1 MIDKKILRFEL
12 FRHIDGIALIAP
24 ITAIF
29 KKDTKLHNLLRK
41 KQEFTI
47 SNNNDEIESI
57 NGDYLNVTL
66 RLFES
71 QGWLKRYL
79 NDKQSINIIPTDE
92 GIDIFNNSS
101 IYSEFFIYF
110 NFLKKLN
117 FYNSDTYIDLNK
129 LLNQFDNLIKRYSN
143 QIVIKHIEGLII
155 GSTLVSI
162 GMNKILEIDQNKKL
176 FFNKKISNENQ
187 KVIKRIF
194 QTFKF
199 IDENGRMTEKG
210 IFFYKRSAAYGVTV
224 SYMPLFSKIET
235 LLFND
240 TSNILKRDES
250 GNELHVNRKMNVW
263 GSGGAHK
270 LYFKKI
276 DEIVLEIF
284 NRPIG
289 LQPQGLADMGCGD
302 GTLLIHL
309 HDLIVK
315 KTLRGK
321 HLDKYPLHIIGA
333 DFNEE
338 ALEVTGI
345 NLNKNN
351 INHFLVKAD
360 IGNPTNFNTEL
371 EEKHNIK
378 LNDLLS
384 VRSFLDHNRIFEMPK
399 LDNFDLRKITTKSTA
414 AFCCNEN
421 NKIYEPIIFKV
432 SLVEHFVK
440 WKPFISKYG
449 LILLE
454 LHTINPN
461 LCRNNIGKT
470 LATAYDAT
478 HGYSNQYIIE
488 YEDFIDAARIA
499 GLENDKMFEFNFPK
513 KELTTV
519 SINLFST

>member
-1 MIDKKILRFEL
+1 MIEKKILRSEL
-12 FRHIDGIALIAP
+12 FRHIDGISLIAP
-24 ITAIF
+24 IAAIF
-29 KKDTKLHNLLRK
+29 KKDTKLLKLLRK
-41 KQEFTI
+41 KQKFTI
-47 SNNNDEIESI
+47 SNNNFELGSI
-57 NGDYLNVTL
+57 NSDYLNVTL

-79 NDKQSINIIPTDE
+79 NENKSINIIPTNE
-92 GIDIFNNSS
+92 GINIFNNSI

-110 NFLKKLN
+110 NFLKTLN
-117 FYNSDTYIDLNK
+117 FHNSDTYINLNK
-129 LLNQFDNLIKRYSN
+129 LLNQFDNLFKKSSN
-143 QIVIKHIEGLII
+143 QIVLKHIEGLII

-162 GMNKILEIDQNKKL
+162 SMNEILEIDQNKKL
-176 FFNKKISNENQ
+176 LFSKKINAENQ
-187 KVIKRIF
+187 KIIIRIF
-194 QTFKF
+194 RTFKF
-199 IDENGRMTEKG
+199 IDENDKMTEKG
-210 IFFYKRSAAYGVTV
+210 MFFYERSSAYGVTV
-224 SYMPLFSKIET
+224 SYMPLFSNIET

-240 TSNILKRDES
+240 TSNILKRDQS

-284 NRPIG
+284 NRPID

-309 HDLIVK
+309 YDLIVK

-321 HLDKYPLHIIGA
+321 HLDKNPLHIIGA

-338 ALEVTGI
+338 ALDVTGI

-360 IGNPTNFNTEL
+360 IGNPTDFNTEL
-371 EEKHNIK
+371 EEKYNIK

-384 VRSFLDHNRIFEMPK
+384 VRSFLDHNRIFEMPN
-399 LDNFDLRKITTKSTA
+399 LDNFDLSELSTKSTA

-421 NKIYEPIIFKV
+421 NKIYEPIIFKA
-432 SLVEHFVK
+432 SLVEHFMK

-461 LCRNNIGKT
+461 LCRNNLGKT

-488 YEDFIDAARIA
+488 YEDFIDAAKIA
-499 GLENDKMFEFNFPK
+499 GLENDKIFEFNFPK